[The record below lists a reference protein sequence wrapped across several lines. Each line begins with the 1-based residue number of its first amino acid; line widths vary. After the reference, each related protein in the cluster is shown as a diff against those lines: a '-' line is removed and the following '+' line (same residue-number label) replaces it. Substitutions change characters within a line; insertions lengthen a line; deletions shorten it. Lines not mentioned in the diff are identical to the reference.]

1 MAKKKINYSSIQGI
15 MIDGTEFVTK
25 TQASMMAGVSIPT
38 FNVKAKKYGIKEHPQ
53 SNGKVLF
60 IKENIVDAIRKGL
73 FNKWVMA

>member
-38 FNVKAKKYGIKEHPQ
+38 FNVKAKKYGIQEHPQ
-53 SNGKVLF
+53 DNGKVLF
-60 IKENIVDAIRKGL
+60 IKEDIADAIRKGF

>member
-15 MIDGTEFVTK
+15 LIDGTEYVTK

-38 FNVKAKKYGIKEHPQ
+38 FNVKAKKYGIQEHPQ
-53 SNGKVLF
+53 NNGKVLF
-60 IKENIVDAIRKGL
+60 VKEDITNAIQRGY